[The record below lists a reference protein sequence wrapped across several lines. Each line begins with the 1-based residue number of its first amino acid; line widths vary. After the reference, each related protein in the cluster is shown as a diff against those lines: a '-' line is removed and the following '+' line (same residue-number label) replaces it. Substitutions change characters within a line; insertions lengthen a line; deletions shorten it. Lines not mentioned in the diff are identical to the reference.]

1 MPRVVFDET
10 NETENIDTGSLDG
23 IRRPRRKS
31 GKMRQTDQLPPV
43 PAASGT
49 KGRRDIAETYR
60 ESQKLS
66 YDTVEYYEKM
76 NKMLA
81 GEAEKAM
88 NENRD
93 LNLRI
98 SELETKLVL
107 VAGLIKEKEMKK
119 MELQVCSRKLDYFKA
134 PPRIRIE

>member
-1 MPRVVFDET
+1 
-10 NETENIDTGSLDG
+10 
-23 IRRPRRKS
+23 
-31 GKMRQTDQLPPV
+31 
-43 PAASGT
+43 
-49 KGRRDIAETYR
+49 
-60 ESQKLS
+60 
-66 YDTVEYYEKM
+66 M

-107 VAGLIKEKEMKK
+107 VAGLIKEKELKK
-119 MELQVCSRKLDYFKA
+119 LEMQVCCRHLNAKVF
-134 PPRIRIE
+134 